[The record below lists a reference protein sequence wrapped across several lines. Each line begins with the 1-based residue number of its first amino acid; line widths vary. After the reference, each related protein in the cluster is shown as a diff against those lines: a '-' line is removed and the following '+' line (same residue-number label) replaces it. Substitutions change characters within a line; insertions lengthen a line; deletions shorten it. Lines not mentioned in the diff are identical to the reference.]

1 MVQGRFTIQHCK
13 SHDSVAHAHA
23 GLLQLSSLARLRS
36 LVLWNCMRVT
46 TDGLEVFR
54 RLPALADLSLRGCSQ
69 LPDALCFP
77 VAHLAALTRLDL
89 RACERFTGE
98 PLLPMPT
105 YTRQGPVHAGCTEL
119 SWWKP
124 FMHAWHL

>member
-1 MVQGRFTIQHCK
+1 MQ
-13 SHDSVAHAHA
+13 HAHA

-98 PLLPMPT
+98 PLLPMRIHYTT
-105 YTRQGPVHAGCTEL
+105 YTWQGLVHAECTEQ
-119 SWWKP
+119 SR
-124 FMHAWHL
+124 